1 MNFSITIT
9 DVNMDG
15 LPIKFAN
22 FLGAIVSKNEMRNI
36 NVGFDAGMVAFTD
49 EARHFIDAV

>member
-22 FLGAIVSKNEMRNI
+22 FLRAIVSKNEMRNI
-36 NVGFDAGMVAFTD
+36 NVSFDAGMVAFTD